1 MKPIINNIRRAF
13 DSTVNDKYD
22 VLFEWSYDTPA
33 HKQVIVQKD
42 DSYILTK
49 YTEDPLAEIEFGVG
63 QSYIIEDAYELKKED
78 LSAKIKIYIITS
90 VEEVT
95 INDSI
100 ADWIT
105 NNQNLIVESNSVEV
119 TALDL
124 ELKVIAEG
132 NKLTTLSANEINGA
146 TLEFTGSIENQVDE
160 LLWYKVF
167 LRDRQRQIVEHTEKI
182 YLAPG
187 AYSFTETLNH
197 NFAFAS
203 ETQYDLII
211 LFSTKKGYVTLYS
224 FPLFKEVI
232 EGNKITLTIDS
243 IVPKVET
250 GSIDIQFS
258 ARTVDS
264 SISSVN
270 LEIARANAK
279 DKYAHWE
286 TILRDTVEMTT
297 DDAIYPPFKDTTI
310 ESGIGYK
317 YKILLTY
324 GNSSQVVVL
333 NETPLFVFFDDI
345 LLSNENLQVRVA
357 YNPDINGYKYILGD
371 SITQTLGAP
380 YPYFRRNGAM
390 KYRQFNIGGLI
401 SYQAEADDI
410 SLLAADYDIDI
421 QAYASLD
428 YAARQIIYE
437 RLFREKVVAFL
448 HSGDVMLFRS
458 APEGNI
464 IVRLMNISLT
474 PEKTLGRML
483 YSFTAQA
490 IEVAEA
496 NLSNYKKYH
505 LYQNKLLEII
515 SAVYYN
521 DYYIKGDVTNDTLIV
536 NDTEIDDDSLIIHKE
551 SYLI

>member
-13 DSTVNDKYD
+13 DSTVDSKYD

-33 HKQVIVQKD
+33 HKKVIVQKD
-42 DSYILTK
+42 NSYILTT
-49 YTEDPLAEIEFGVG
+49 YTEDPFAEIEFGIG
-63 QSYIIEDAYELKKED
+63 QSYIIEDAYELND
-78 LSAKIKIYIITS
+78 TSSRIKIYIITS
-90 VEEVT
+90 DTEVT
-95 INDSI
+95 VTDPI
-100 ADWIT
+100 ADWIVV
-105 NNQNLIVESNSVEV
+105 NKNLLVESNSVEV
-119 TALDL
+119 TALNPQF
-124 ELKVIAEG
+124 KVVETEG
-132 NKLTTLSANEINGA
+132 NNLSIASVNEINGA
-146 TLEFTGSIENQVDE
+146 TLKFTGSIENQVDE

-167 LRDRQRQIVEHTEKI
+167 LRDSQRQIVENTEKV

-187 AYSFTETLNH
+187 TYSFTETLNH
-197 NFAFAS
+197 NFIFAS

-224 FPLFKEVI
+224 FPLLKEVI
-232 EGNKITLTIDS
+232 EGNKIILTIDS
-243 IVPKVET
+243 IIPKVET

-258 ARTVDS
+258 TRTDDS
-264 SISSVN
+264 NISSVN
-270 LEIARANAK
+270 LELARANAK
-279 DKYAHWE
+279 DKYTHWE
-286 TILRDTVEMTT
+286 IILRDTIEMTV
-297 DDAIYPPFKDTTI
+297 DDTVYQPFKDSTI

-324 GNSSQVVVL
+324 GNSSQIIVL

-371 SITQTLGAP
+371 SVTQTLGAP
-380 YPYFRRNGAM
+380 YPYFRRNGTM

-401 SYQAEADDI
+401 SYQAEVDDI

-421 QAYASLD
+421 QDYASLD
-428 YAARQIIYE
+428 DAARQIIYE
-437 RLFREKVVAFL
+437 RLFRDKVVTFL

-464 IVRLMNISLT
+464 IIRLMNISLT

-505 LYQNKLLEII
+505 LYQNKLKEII
-515 SAVYYN
+515 SNVYYN
-521 DYYIKGDVTNDTLIV
+521 NYYIKGDVTNDTLVV